1 MEGDLHRS
9 LECDLCGAG
18 TLTKAYSVPDS
29 ARGAQIWSCDVCGL
43 LQSFYT
49 QGSHPHAPTTDSGPG
64 WGNVR
69 HGKGLRFEAVSPL
82 LDQIMPRAQVPVLD
96 VGANRG
102 AFLEWMQTHRPGW
115 SVDVVEPDQQL
126 AQDLQLLQ
134 NIRFLGYRVEDVE
147 FAPDNY
153 GFVFCLHTLEHL
165 PSAKSFMNQMKG
177 ASSDAVQMLLEVP
190 DTRLISDPLIIEE
203 YFIDKHSFHFDSSTL
218 QRLAITSGWNKI
230 DGLPRDG
237 RNIGGAYQA
246 ARIALQQES
255 SETPIEVALVEEYAE
270 TLARNRTLLPTVARK
285 LESLVARQKVV
296 FWGGGRSLDALVRFG
311 AFEPTSKT
319 VVDTFLTG
327 KVKSPWNTPILAPTE
342 LTNIEVDCVVVFAKG
357 ASHAIGSQLEHF
369 GIQNIVYFEELLE
382 VFVGN

>member
-1 MEGDLHRS
+1 MDNNLHRS
-9 LECDLCGAG
+9 LECDLCGASA
-18 TLTKAYSVPDS
+18 LTKVYAVPNS

-49 QGSHPHAPTTDSGPG
+49 RVAHPHPPTTDSGPG

-69 HGKGLRFEAVSPL
+69 HGKNLRFEAVSPL
-82 LDQIMPRAQVPVLD
+82 LDRIMPSAQVPVLD

-102 AFLEWMQTHRPGW
+102 AFLEWMQAHRSEW
-115 SVDVVEPDQQL
+115 SVDVIEPDQRL
-126 AQDLQLLQ
+126 AKDLKLQ
-134 NIRFLGYRVEDVE
+134 HNVRFLGYRIEDVA

-153 GFVFCLHTLEHL
+153 GFIFCLHTLEHL
-165 PSAKSFMNQMKG
+165 PSAKSFMNQIKG

-218 QRLAITSGWNKI
+218 QRLAVSTGWNML
-230 DGLPRDG
+230 DSLPRDG
-237 RNIGGAYQA
+237 RNIGGAY
-246 ARIALQQES
+246 RTGSIALQEES
-255 SETPIEVALVEEYAE
+255 SEKPIEVTLIEEYAE
-270 TLARNRTLLPTVARK
+270 TLTRNRTFLPAIARK
-285 LESLVARQKVV
+285 LENLAARQRVV

-311 AFEPTSKT
+311 TFEPTSKI

-327 KVKSPWNTPILAPTE
+327 KVQSPWNTPILAPTE
-342 LTNIEVDCVVVFAKG
+342 ITSLALDCVVVFAKG
-357 ASHAIGSQLEHF
+357 ASHAIRSQLEHY

-382 VFVGN
+382 AFVGD